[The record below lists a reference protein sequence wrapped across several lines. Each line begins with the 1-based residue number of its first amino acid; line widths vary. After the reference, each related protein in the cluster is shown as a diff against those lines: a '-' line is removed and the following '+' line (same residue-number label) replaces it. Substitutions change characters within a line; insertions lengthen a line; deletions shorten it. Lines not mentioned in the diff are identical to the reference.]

1 MEARLTSVGLIHN
14 NNTHADDSGAFVIA
28 VNDDVPSGL

>member
-1 MEARLTSVGLIHN
+1 METRLTSVGLIH

-28 VNDDVPSGL
+28 VNDDVPWGL